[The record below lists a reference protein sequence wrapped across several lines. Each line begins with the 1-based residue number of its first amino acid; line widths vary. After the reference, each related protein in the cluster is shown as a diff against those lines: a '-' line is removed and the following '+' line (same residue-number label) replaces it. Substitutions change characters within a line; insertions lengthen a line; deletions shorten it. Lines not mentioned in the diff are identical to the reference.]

1 MIGARGIREQPFV
14 VMTFLKSKYF
24 LWLLLALPSIPMT
37 AALTGASPGA
47 SGQPV
52 TEALL
57 HPTGEFAAR
66 FMIIA
71 MIISP
76 LRMLFPKSRIVLWM
90 LRHRRSFGI
99 AAFAYALA
107 HTALYILDMETAAAI
122 FGEFFALGIWTGW
135 LAMLVFIPLAA
146 TSNEWAVRRLG
157 RSWHTIQRCVYAG
170 ALATLV
176 HWIFVHN
183 NLGPAIVHFLPL
195 AALEAY
201 RLWKHFTAPDNR
213 RTA

>member
-1 MIGARGIREQPFV
+1 
-14 VMTFLKSKYF
+14 MTFLNAKYF
-24 LWLLLALPSIPMT
+24 LWLLLALPSIPM
-37 AALTGASPGA
+37 ALALTGASPGA
-47 SGQPV
+47 GGQPV

-76 LRMLFPKSRIVLWM
+76 LRMLFPKSRAILWM
-90 LRHRRSFGI
+90 MQHRRSFGI
-99 AAFAYALA
+99 AAFAYALS
-107 HTALYILDMETAAAI
+107 HTALYIVDMETAAAI

-157 RSWHTIQRCVYAG
+157 RSWNTLQRCVYAG
-170 ALATLV
+170 ALATLA
-176 HWIFVHN
+176 HWIFAHN
-183 NLGPAIVHFLPL
+183 NLGPALVHFLPL
-195 AALEAY
+195 AALEVY
-201 RLWKHFTAPDNR
+201 RIWKYFTAPDNR

>member
-1 MIGARGIREQPFV
+1 VREIVEHPIAD
-14 VMTFLKSKYF
+14 MTFLNSKYF
-24 LWLLLALPSIPMT
+24 LWLILALPSIPM
-37 AALTGASPGA
+37 AAVLTGASPGA
-47 SGQPV
+47 GGQPV

-76 LRMLFPKSRIVLWM
+76 LRMLFPKSRAILWM
-90 LRHRRSFGI
+90 MQHRRSFGI
-99 AAFAYALA
+99 AAFGYALA
-107 HTALYILDMETAAAI
+107 HTALYIVDMETAAAI

-157 RSWHTIQRCVYAG
+157 RRWNTIQRCVYAG
-170 ALATLV
+170 ALATLA

-183 NLGPAIVHFLPL
+183 NLGPALVHFLPL

-201 RLWKHFTAPDNR
+201 RIWKYFTTPDNR